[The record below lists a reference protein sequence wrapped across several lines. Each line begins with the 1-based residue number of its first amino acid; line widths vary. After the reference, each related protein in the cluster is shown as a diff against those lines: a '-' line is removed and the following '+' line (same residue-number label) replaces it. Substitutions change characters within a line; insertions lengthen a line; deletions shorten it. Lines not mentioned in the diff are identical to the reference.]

1 MTKKIVLIFILV
13 FGLFIISCNSNSPET
28 APSMNQP
35 VPGLEDIDETIVESD
50 NSVDTSSQMS
60 EVSVA
65 IQGFK
70 FSPQTLKIKSGT
82 KVTWTNMDSDSHN
95 VKSSDGTLDSPDLSR
110 GDSWSFTFT
119 TKGTYNYICGIHP
132 SMKGSITV
140 E

>member
-1 MTKKIVLIFILV
+1 MAKKIVLLLIVLIL
-13 FGLFIISCNSNSPET
+13 FLISCNSNSSET
-28 APSMNQP
+28 VPSMNQP
-35 VPGLEDIDETIVESD
+35 VPGLEDVDEMIVESD
-50 NSVDTSSQMS
+50 NSADVSAQLP

-65 IQGFK
+65 IQGSK
-70 FSPQTLKIKSGT
+70 FSQQTLKIKSGT
-82 KVTWTNMDSDSHN
+82 KVTWTNMDQAPHN
-95 VKSSDGTLDSPDLSR
+95 VKSSDGTLDSPDLFK